1 MTSRRILGRRAR
13 AGARRS
19 ARSLIRELPNL
30 LRLIVRL
37 LRDRRVAIAD
47 KVLFGL
53 VIVYTI
59 TPVDLVPDL
68 LAPLGLVDDLYLLG
82 LALARLVGRAGPE
95 ILLEHWD
102 GSPAR
107 LGYLIEGVEDIGGL
121 LPRPVRRALR
131 RTARKAG

>member
-1 MTSRRILGRRAR
+1 MTRRRFLGRRAR
-13 AGARRS
+13 AATRRS

-30 LRLIVRL
+30 LRLVVRL
-37 LRDRRVAIAD
+37 LRDRRVPIAD

-53 VIVYTI
+53 VVVYTI
-59 TPVDLVPDL
+59 TPLDLVPDL

-82 LALARLVGRAGPE
+82 LALAHLLARAGPE

-121 LPRPVRRALR
+121 LPRPVRQALR